1 MSSIPQNQSQEQSRN
16 QFLLLLMKSLF
27 YCLFKIKS
35 YTDCKLLSPSQMLV
49 GDTESSVL
57 ALSILLFTA
66 WKKKDLSNLDGE
78 MSVPMT
84 EAVREGGIITLPNW
98 EKKLSLAFKNS
109 GTISSIGNPSESEA
123 VFNHIMEVLY
133 RKSWTT
139 RWLAIPVALILPKDR
154 REEWL
159 GDLYDLYNNKI
170 VQKYP
175 PFVANLIVICRT
187 LVLIGSAI
195 EINFSIF

>member
-1 MSSIPQNQSQEQSRN
+1 
-16 QFLLLLMKSLF
+16 
-27 YCLFKIKS
+27 
-35 YTDCKLLSPSQMLV
+35 MLV

-98 EKKLSLAFKNS
+98 EKELSLAFKSS
-109 GTISSIGNPSESEA
+109 GTISSIGNLSESEA
-123 VFNHIMEVLY
+123 VVNHIMEVLY

-187 LVLIGSAI
+187 LGSSVCVMQWTGVIRDGTLIEKGI
-195 EINFSIF
+195 